1 LTRAGIPRIVG
12 LEALQIKRFKP
23 LGTGRPARE
32 ELQVTSSSIGV
43 AVIGAGMAGRAHA
56 AGYRSAPTL
65 YDAGLPEVRLV
76 AVADVNAA
84 FAADTARRF
93 GYRRTEPGW
102 EAVAAAPDVDV
113 VSVVVAN
120 PLHRKLVE
128 GLLAAGKHVLCEKP
142 MAPTVEDAQAM
153 VAAARGAGRETGIG
167 FTFRRSPAITAI
179 RDRVAQGG
187 IGAPLHFNG
196 HYWCDYACDP
206 RAPMSWRYKG
216 GPGSG
221 ALSDIGSHLL
231 DLAEF
236 VCGPIQSVR
245 GAVLSTFVTERA
257 LPLGAAVGHAAAEVS
272 DVTEP
277 VENEDLVTLTTTFA
291 SGATGTLSASRAAYG
306 LANSLG
312 FELFTESGAAT
323 FDLARAGEFGFIDP
337 TPAGHTQGY
346 RQVLVGP
353 AHPYLTKGLPMDFPG
368 VGYGQ
373 NDLFAFQARAFLE
386 QVAGLDG
393 LPRVASF
400 EEGLHNMRLLEAVVA
415 SAESGGGDVV
425 VDPPAAGPVGKDRP

>member
-1 LTRAGIPRIVG
+1 M
-12 LEALQIKRFKP
+12 
-23 LGTGRPARE
+23 
-32 ELQVTSSSIGV
+32 SDSSIGV

-56 AGYRSAPTL
+56 AGYRSASTV
-65 YDAGLPEVRLV
+65 YGEGLPEIRL
-76 AVADVNAA
+76 AAIADVNPA

-93 GYRRTEPGW
+93 GYERAEGGW
-102 EAVAAAPDVDV
+102 EAVASADDIDV

-120 PLHRKLVE
+120 PLHRRIVE

-142 MAPTVEDAQAM
+142 MAPTVEDAEAM
-153 VAAARGAGRETGIG
+153 VAAAGASDRETGIG
-167 FTFRRSPAITAI
+167 FVFRRSPAIGAI
-179 RDRVAQGG
+179 REQLASDAMGR
-187 IGAPLHFNG
+187 PLHFNG
-196 HYWCDYACDP
+196 HYWCDYGVDP
-206 RAPMSWRYKG
+206 GGPMSWRYKG

-221 ALSDIGSHLL
+221 ALSDIGSHLI

-277 VENEDLVTLTTTFA
+277 VENEDLVTFTATFE
-291 SGATGTLSASRAAYG
+291 SGATGTLSASRAAFG

-312 FELFTESGAAT
+312 FELFTSSGAAT
-323 FDLARAGEFGFIDP
+323 FDLARAGEFGFIDGA
-337 TPAGHTQGY
+337 PAGPTQGF

-353 AHPYLTKGLPMDFPG
+353 GHPYLTGGIPMDFPG

-373 NDLFAFQARAFLE
+373 NDLFTFQARAFLE
-386 QVAGLDG
+386 QVAGLEG
-393 LPRVASF
+393 LPRLASF
-400 EEGLHNMRLLEAVVA
+400 SEGLHNIRLLDAVVA
-415 SAESGGGDVV
+415 SAKAGGADVTI
-425 VDPPAAGPVGKDRP
+425 D

>member
-1 LTRAGIPRIVG
+1 M
-12 LEALQIKRFKP
+12 
-23 LGTGRPARE
+23 
-32 ELQVTSSSIGV
+32 TSSSIGV

-56 AGYRSAPTL
+56 AGYRSATTL

-76 AVADVNAA
+76 AIADVNTA
-84 FAADTARRF
+84 FAADTAQRF
-93 GYRRTEPGW
+93 GYQRAESGW

-120 PLHRKLVE
+120 PLHRRIVE

-142 MAPTVEDAQAM
+142 MAPSVEDAQAM
-153 VAAARGAGRETGIG
+153 VAAAQASGRQAAIG
-167 FTFRRSPAITAI
+167 FTFRRSPAIAAI
-179 RDRVAQGG
+179 RDQVERGS
-187 IGAPLHFNG
+187 IGRPLHFNG

-206 RAPMSWRYKG
+206 GGPMSWRYKG
-216 GPGSG
+216 GAGSG

-236 VCGPIQSVR
+236 VCGPVQSVR
-245 GAVLSTFVTERA
+245 GAVLSTFITERA
-257 LPLGAAVGHAAAEVS
+257 LPLGTAMGHAAVAVGDER
-272 DVTEP
+272 EP
-277 VENEDLVTLTTTFA
+277 VENEDLVTFTTTFA
-291 SGATGTLSASRAAYG
+291 SGATGTLSASRVAYG

-323 FDLARAGEFGFIDP
+323 FDLARAGEFGFVDGAP
-337 TPAGHTQGY
+337 SDVTQGY

-353 AHPYLTKGLPMDFPG
+353 AHPYLAKGLPMDFPG

-386 QVAGLDG
+386 QVAGLDR
-393 LPRVASF
+393 LPRAPSF
-400 EEGLHNMRLLEAVVA
+400 EEGLRNLRLLDAVVA
-415 SAESGGGDVV
+415 SAKSGGGDVV
-425 VDPPAAGPVGKDRP
+425 VDAPPVGPLGKD

>member
-1 LTRAGIPRIVG
+1 M
-12 LEALQIKRFKP
+12 
-23 LGTGRPARE
+23 
-32 ELQVTSSSIGV
+32 SDSSIGV

-56 AGYRSAPTL
+56 AGYRSASTV
-65 YDAGLPEVRLV
+65 YGEGLPEIRL
-76 AVADVNAA
+76 AAIADVNPA

-93 GYRRTEPGW
+93 GYERAEGGW
-102 EAVAAAPDVDV
+102 EAVASADDVDV

-120 PLHRKLVE
+120 PLHRRIVE

-142 MAPTVEDAQAM
+142 MAPTVEDAEAM
-153 VAAARGAGRETGIG
+153 VDAAGASDRETGIG
-167 FTFRRSPAITAI
+167 FVFRRSPAIGAI
-179 RDRVAQGG
+179 REQLASDAMGR
-187 IGAPLHFNG
+187 PLHFNG
-196 HYWCDYACDP
+196 HYWCDYGVDP
-206 RAPMSWRYKG
+206 RGPMSWRYKG

-221 ALSDIGSHLL
+221 ALSDIGSHLI

-277 VENEDLVTLTTTFA
+277 VENEDLVTFTATFE
-291 SGATGTLSASRAAYG
+291 SGATGTLSASRAAFG

-312 FELFTESGAAT
+312 FELFTSSGAAT
-323 FDLARAGEFGFIDP
+323 FDLARAGEFGFIDGA
-337 TPAGHTQGY
+337 PAGPTQGF

-353 AHPYLTKGLPMDFPG
+353 GHPYLTGGIPMDFPG

-373 NDLFAFQARAFLE
+373 NDLFTFQARAFLE
-386 QVAGLDG
+386 QVAGLEG
-393 LPRVASF
+393 LPRLASF
-400 EEGLHNMRLLEAVVA
+400 SEGLHNIRLLDAVVA
-415 SAESGGGDVV
+415 SAKADGADVTI
-425 VDPPAAGPVGKDRP
+425 D

>member
-1 LTRAGIPRIVG
+1 M
-12 LEALQIKRFKP
+12 
-23 LGTGRPARE
+23 
-32 ELQVTSSSIGV
+32 TSASIGV

-56 AGYRSAPTL
+56 AGYRSATTL

-76 AVADVNAA
+76 AIADVNAA
-84 FAADTARRF
+84 FATDTARRF
-93 GYRRTEPGW
+93 GYQRAEPDW
-102 EAVAAAPDVDV
+102 EAVAAAPDIDV

-120 PLHRKLVE
+120 PLHRQIVE

-142 MAPTVEDAQAM
+142 MAPTVEDARAM
-153 VAAARGAGRETGIG
+153 VAAAEAAGRQAAIG
-167 FTFRRSPAITAI
+167 FTFRRSPAIAAI
-179 RDRVAQGG
+179 RDQVQHGG
-187 IGAPLHFNG
+187 TGRPLHFNG

-206 RAPMSWRYKG
+206 RGPMSWRYKG

-245 GAVLSTFVTERA
+245 GAVLSTFITERA
-257 LPLGAAVGHAAAEVS
+257 LPLGTAVGHAAVALS
-272 DVTEP
+272 DEREP
-277 VENEDLVTLTTTFA
+277 VENEDLVTLTATFA
-291 SGATGTLSASRAAYG
+291 SGATGTLSASRVAYG

-323 FDLARAGEFGFIDP
+323 FDLARAGEFGFVDGAP
-337 TPAGHTQGY
+337 DGVTQGY

-353 AHPYLTKGLPMDFPG
+353 SHPYLSGGLPMDFPG

-386 QVAGLDG
+386 QVAGIDR
-393 LPRVASF
+393 LPPCPSF
-400 EEGLHNMRLLEAVVA
+400 EEGLRNVRLLDAVVA
-415 SAESGGGDVV
+415 SAKSGGGDVV
-425 VDPPAAGPVGKDRP
+425 IDPPLAGKD

>member
-1 LTRAGIPRIVG
+1 MTD
-12 LEALQIKRFKP
+12 
-23 LGTGRPARE
+23 
-32 ELQVTSSSIGV
+32 SIGV
-43 AVIGAGMAGRAHA
+43 AVIGAGMAGRSHA
-56 AGYRSAPTL
+56 AGYRSASTV
-65 YDAGLPEVRLV
+65 YGEGLPEIRL
-76 AVADVNAA
+76 AAIADVNPA

-93 GYRRTEPGW
+93 GYERAEGGW
-102 EAVAAAPDVDV
+102 EAVAAADDVDV

-120 PLHRKLVE
+120 PLHRQIVE

-142 MAPTVEDAQAM
+142 MAPTVTDAEAM
-153 VAAARGAGRETGIG
+153 VAAAEASGRETGIG
-167 FTFRRSPAITAI
+167 FVFRRSPAINAI
-179 RDRVAQGG
+179 RDQVASGA
-187 IGAPLHFNG
+187 IGRPVHFNG
-196 HYWCDYACDP
+196 HYWCDYGVDP
-206 RAPMSWRYKG
+206 GAPMSWRYKG

-221 ALSDIGSHLL
+221 ALSDIGSHLI

-277 VENEDLVTLTTTFA
+277 VENEDLVTFTAAFA

-312 FELFTESGAAT
+312 FELFTSSGAAT

-337 TPAGHTQGY
+337 TPAGPTQGF

-353 AHPYLTKGLPMDFPG
+353 AHPYLTGGLPMDFPG

-373 NDLFAFQARAFLE
+373 NDLFTFQARAFLE
-386 QVAGLDG
+386 QVAGLEG
-393 LPRVASF
+393 LPRLASF
-400 EEGLHNMRLLEAVVA
+400 SEGLHNLRLLDAVVA
-415 SAESGGGDVV
+415 SATAGGADV
-425 VDPPAAGPVGKDRP
+425 AIA

>member
-1 LTRAGIPRIVG
+1 M
-12 LEALQIKRFKP
+12 
-23 LGTGRPARE
+23 
-32 ELQVTSSSIGV
+32 SDSSIGV

-56 AGYRSAPTL
+56 AGYRSASTV
-65 YDAGLPEVRLV
+65 YGEGLPEIRL
-76 AVADVNAA
+76 AAIADVNPA

-93 GYRRTEPGW
+93 GYERAEGGW
-102 EAVAAAPDVDV
+102 EAVAAADDVDV

-120 PLHRKLVE
+120 PLHRRIVE

-142 MAPTVEDAQAM
+142 MAPTVEDAEAM
-153 VAAARGAGRETGIG
+153 VAAAGASDRQTGIG
-167 FTFRRSPAITAI
+167 FVFRRSPAIGAI
-179 RDRVAQGG
+179 REQLASDAMGR
-187 IGAPLHFNG
+187 PLHFNG
-196 HYWCDYACDP
+196 HYWCDYGVDP
-206 RAPMSWRYKG
+206 RGPMSWRYKG

-221 ALSDIGSHLL
+221 ALSDIGSHLI

-277 VENEDLVTLTTTFA
+277 VENEDLVTFTATFE
-291 SGATGTLSASRAAYG
+291 SGATGTLSASRAAFG

-312 FELFTESGAAT
+312 FELFTSSGAAT
-323 FDLARAGEFGFIDP
+323 FDLARAGEFGFIDGA
-337 TPAGHTQGY
+337 PAGPTQGF

-353 AHPYLTKGLPMDFPG
+353 GHPYLTGGIPMDFPG

-373 NDLFAFQARAFLE
+373 NDLFTFQARAFLE
-386 QVAGLDG
+386 QVAGLEG
-393 LPRVASF
+393 LPRLASF
-400 EEGLHNMRLLEAVVA
+400 SEGLHNIRLLDAVVA
-415 SAESGGGDVV
+415 SAKAGGADVTI
-425 VDPPAAGPVGKDRP
+425 D